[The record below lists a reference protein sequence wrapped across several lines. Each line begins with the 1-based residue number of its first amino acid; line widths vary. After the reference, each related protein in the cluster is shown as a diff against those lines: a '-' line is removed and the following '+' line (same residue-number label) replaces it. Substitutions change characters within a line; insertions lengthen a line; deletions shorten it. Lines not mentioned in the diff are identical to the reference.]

1 MTARLTTAELEATIT
16 TLEAVSRDLAGAFT
30 RHPPGWVRR
39 FRRRIWERA
48 TALRQCYAP
57 AKRTA
62 AARLAAQ
69 ALTVTLQEMRAAGL
83 FTPPEQQQ
91 QQLQAELC
99 HAHEQLTTAQA
110 QITGLTAEC
119 ERLAA
124 QLERQPR
131 QTVAVIPQQ
140 TVRVTNPVQQA
151 ILQLM
156 GSAGLSRPWRISAM
170 LQTRYGYSEGAL
182 NNAFT
187 RLLHPTDERPAL
199 LAPYEHQGRKV
210 RYRYMAYSRRNL
222 YELTAAGE
230 AWYRVAYPDIP
241 LAPNELL
248 AAAAEHHGV
257 EHATDILEVRDIWQA
272 RGLAVQEHPPA
283 MRYTDEVW
291 GPRSEPDL
299 LVQLAGHWFP
309 VEVQRDL
316 RRAHTDKWRK
326 ALELGGGRLVVVL
339 ESPTTQTRQVQY
351 LRPLLRTL
359 PAGEIWLTNLEAL
372 RTLVPAT
379 AVELPWERLVTG
391 NEDAGFHFSP
401 LKR

>member
-1 MTARLTTAELEATIT
+1 MKARLTTAELEAAIT
-16 TLEAVSRDLAGAFT
+16 TLEAFSRDLAGAST

-39 FRRRIWERA
+39 FRRRIWQRA
-48 TALRQCYAP
+48 AALRRCYAP
-57 AKRTA
+57 TGRPG

-83 FTPPEQQQ
+83 LTPPEQQQ
-91 QQLQAELC
+91 QRLQAELRR
-99 HAHEQLTTAQA
+99 AREQLTAAQA
-110 QITGLTAEC
+110 NITALTAEC

-156 GSAGLSRPWRISAM
+156 GSTGLSRPWRISAM
-170 LQTRYGYSEGAL
+170 LQARCSYSEGAL

-222 YELTAAGE
+222 YVLTMAGE
-230 AWYRVAYPDIP
+230 TWYRVAYPDTP
-241 LAPNELL
+241 LLPNELP
-248 AAAAEHHGV
+248 AAATEHHGV
-257 EHATDILEVRDIWQA
+257 DHAVDILEVRDIWQA
-272 RGLAVQEHPPA
+272 CGLAVQEHPPA
-283 MRYTDEVW
+283 LRYTDEVW

-299 LVQLAGHWFP
+299 LVQLAGRWFA
-309 VEVQRDL
+309 VEVQRDV
-316 RRAHTDKWRK
+316 RRAHLDKWHK
-326 ALELGGGRLVVVL
+326 ALQLSGGRLVLVL
-339 ESPTTQTRQVQY
+339 ESPAAQTRQVQY
-351 LRPLLRTL
+351 VRPWLRTL
-359 PAGEIWLTNLEAL
+359 PAGEIWLTNLEEL
-372 RTLVPAT
+372 RTLTPAT
-379 AVELPWERLVTG
+379 AVELPWEQLVTG
-391 NEDAGFHFSP
+391 
-401 LKR
+401 